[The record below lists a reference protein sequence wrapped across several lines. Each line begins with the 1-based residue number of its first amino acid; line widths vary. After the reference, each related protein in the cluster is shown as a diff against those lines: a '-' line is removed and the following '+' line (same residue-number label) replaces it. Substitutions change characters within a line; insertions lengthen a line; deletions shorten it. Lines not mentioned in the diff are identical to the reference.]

1 MTNALTSTAIPLLL
15 CAALGWAGLP
25 ARADGLS
32 SYGTPGLIDMPS
44 ATPVKDGLL
53 IDTLSVL
60 PEHYRNS
67 TTFQITP
74 RISGVFRYSIL
85 KNFGGGSNPNRYD
98 RSFDL
103 HV

>member
-85 KNFGGGSNPNRYD
+85 ENFGDSGNPNRYD